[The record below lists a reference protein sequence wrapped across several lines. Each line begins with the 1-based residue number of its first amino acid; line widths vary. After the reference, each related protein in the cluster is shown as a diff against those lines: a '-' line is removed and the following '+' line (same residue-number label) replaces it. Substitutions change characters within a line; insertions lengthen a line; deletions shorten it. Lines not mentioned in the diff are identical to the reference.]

1 MNSARTLADRFR
13 TQRTDRIRVDGIEVV
28 SITEIELDSDSILEV
43 LVEDSRPDIEQSLRI
58 RGKSGGDISVVGADF
73 EPSESVLVLAE
84 TYPAFEVEFC
94 DLDDGDTGVLQLWNS
109 WILGDG
115 EHAWIGNS
123 GIVVETLPVPEG
135 ASDRIRLWCSDGL
148 GDPDFDDLV
157 LLLTVGPKGVG
168 H

>member
-1 MNSARTLADRFR
+1 MNSSRTLADRFR

-28 SITEIELDSDSILEV
+28 SMTEVELSKDSVLEV
-43 LVEDSRPDIEQSLRI
+43 LVEDSRPDIEQSFRI
-58 RGKSGGDISVVGADF
+58 LSKSGSIEVAGAGF
-73 EPSESVLVLAE
+73 APSESILVLAE
-84 TYPAFEVEFC
+84 TYPAFEVQFC
-94 DLDDGDTGVLQLWNS
+94 DDDDGTGVLQVWNS

-157 LLLTVGPKGVG
+157 LLLTTGPKAE
-168 H
+168 